1 MMIVWFLDTGARANS
16 FLPQNYLLSVWPG
29 RESGPVIFMGGDD
42 MARRPFYDTVAWQ
55 KCRDGYI
62 ASVFGLCERCGRPGY
77 IVHHKQ
83 PITDG
88 NVDDPEITLNWDNL
102 EYLCLECHNREH
114 FGVGPTREDVRF
126 DASGQLIKA

>member
-1 MMIVWFLDTGARANS
+1 
-16 FLPQNYLLSVWPG
+16 
-29 RESGPVIFMGGDD
+29 

-55 KCRDGYI
+55 RCRDGYI

-83 PITDG
+83 PITDA
-88 NVDDPEITLNWDNL
+88 NVDDPNITLNWDNL

-114 FGVGPTREDVRF
+114 FGTEPTREDVCF
-126 DASGQLIKA
+126 DAFGQLIKA